1 LRALERGS
9 PVARQGTTAATV
21 GGGENVSAGFERVS
35 RAVSDALTSM
45 QDSTV
50 SEQDVG
56 DDAKKYDVQVGD
68 ENVVVNIGGAVDQ

>member
-1 LRALERGS
+1 M
-9 PVARQGTTAATV
+9 
-21 GGGENVSAGFERVS
+21 SAGFERVS

-56 DDAKKYDVQVGD
+56 DDAKKFDVQVGD